1 MPVSEVRKLI
11 NAIDNDKADFNY
23 PPFIS
28 KELRRLVAIKDKYR
42 EEKLN
47 ETKNELINEL
57 KKHIQEV
64 LENNAKKDKAN
75 ANDEVVE
82 KKENDDQ
89 QIDE

>member
-28 KELRRLVAIKDKYR
+28 KELRNLVVIKDKYR

-57 KKHIQEV
+57 KKHIQKEL
-64 LENNAKKDKAN
+64 LEDNAKKDKAN
-75 ANDEVVE
+75 TNDKVVE

-89 QIDE
+89 QN